1 MFDDQLLKWK
11 FKRGSDEALT
21 LIYEK
26 YLDSMLTLA
35 LGLLNDAAAAEDV
48 VQDVFVAFAQSRRD
62 FQMWGSLS
70 GYLATSVVNRV
81 RDYQRRQR
89 RQASGRVG
97 LAPPGNPGS
106 EDWWGKPHPTAAPD
120 QAVIFNEEAAR
131 LKEALAGLPEEQ
143 REVVLLRLKADLK
156 FRDIAK
162 LQQTSIN
169 TVLSRYRYGLERLR
183 SMLDGEVEKWDR

>member
-1 MFDDQLLKWK
+1 MFEDELLKWK

-48 VQDVFVAFAQSRRD
+48 VQDVFVSFAQSRHNFRLR
-62 FQMWGSLS
+62 GSLS

-81 RDYQRRQR
+81 RDYRRRRQR
-89 RQASGRVG
+89 QTCRDAKCYVST
-97 LAPPGNPGS
+97 
-106 EDWWGKPHPTAAPD
+106 EPTGPD
-120 QAVIFNEEAAR
+120 QAVILSEQAKLLTEAVAD
-131 LKEALAGLPEEQ
+131 LPDEQ
-143 REVVLLRLKADLK
+143 REVVLLRLKAGMK
-156 FRDIAK
+156 FRDIAR
-162 LQQTSIN
+162 LQQTSTN

-183 SMLDGEVEKWDR
+183 STLDGEVEKWNR